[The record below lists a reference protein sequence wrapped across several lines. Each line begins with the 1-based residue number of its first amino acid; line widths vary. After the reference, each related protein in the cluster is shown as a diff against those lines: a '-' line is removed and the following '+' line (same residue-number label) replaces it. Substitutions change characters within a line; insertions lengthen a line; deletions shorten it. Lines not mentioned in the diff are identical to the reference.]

1 MLIPMLEIKNNFS
14 IRCIFELTLDNVFN
28 VLHHVFDNVVIA
40 ILIIIIIWNYD
51 DVNDEY
57 NICNVIK

>member
-28 VLHHVFDNVVIA
+28 VLHHVFDNVFIA
-40 ILIIIIIWNYD
+40 ILIIIII
-51 DVNDEY
+51 
-57 NICNVIK
+57 